1 MPQIEVKL
9 LKHVTSLGIRRK
21 GKGKHKSQ
29 IFWMIRHVLYWHSRV
44 SFSIKMENMEDK
56 TYDSTH
62 IFLKG
67 LSAMMECASK
77 ENNNGK
83 EDKIFVEICLMG

>member
-1 MPQIEVKL
+1 
-9 LKHVTSLGIRRK
+9 
-21 GKGKHKSQ
+21 
-29 IFWMIRHVLYWHSRV
+29 
-44 SFSIKMENMEDK
+44 MENMEDK